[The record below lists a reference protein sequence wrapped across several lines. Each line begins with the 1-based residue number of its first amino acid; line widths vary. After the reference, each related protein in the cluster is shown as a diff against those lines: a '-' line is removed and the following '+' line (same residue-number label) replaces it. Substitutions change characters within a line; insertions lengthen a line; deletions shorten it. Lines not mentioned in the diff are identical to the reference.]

1 MNYDIWTQFVQC
13 VKCFRMYALCKI
25 LRFSSR
31 KNSQI
36 ALKMLSQTDPSQ
48 TQFFNEPLILVD
60 ELDQIQGQI
69 SKFDAHVKRDGRSPL
84 HRAFSLF
91 HFNSK
96 NQLLLQQRSH
106 LKVSFKINILISKC
120 DLEWGLNVGQIT
132 HGAPGQSA
140 RITEKALQVFLWSK
154 NIWYL
159 PFRFWF
165 SSNAMKIGNF
175 CFRFFV
181 FIKL

>member
-1 MNYDIWTQFVQC
+1 
-13 VKCFRMYALCKI
+13 MYALCKI

-106 LKVSFKINILISKC
+106 LKVSFKINILISMC
-120 DLEWGLNVGQIT
+120 DLEWG
-132 HGAPGQSA
+132 P
-140 RITEKALQVFLWSK
+140 KALQVFFMIK
-154 NIWYL
+154 KYL
-159 PFRFWF
+159 ILTF
-165 SSNAMKIGNF
+165 SLLVFLKCNENRKFLLS
-175 CFRFFV
+175 FFV
-181 FIKL
+181 FIKLKMGNTLDFISMLY